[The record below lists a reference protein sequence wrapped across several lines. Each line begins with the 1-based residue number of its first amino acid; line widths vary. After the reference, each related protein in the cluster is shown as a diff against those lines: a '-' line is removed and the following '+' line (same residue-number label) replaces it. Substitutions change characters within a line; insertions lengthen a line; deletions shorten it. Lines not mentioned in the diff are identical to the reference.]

1 MGRAKERG
9 QKNALRDDA
18 EYWIGNTN
26 TNIARI
32 NICNG
37 RISETIRFAIYIRFN
52 IYRSTM
58 TSTKGQYEIFM
69 FDTYTG

>member
-9 QKNALRDDA
+9 QKDAPRDDA

-26 TNIARI
+26 TNIARL

-37 RISETIRFAIYIRFN
+37 KISKTIRFT

-58 TSTKGQYEIFM
+58 TSAKGQYEIFM

>member
-1 MGRAKERG
+1 M
-9 QKNALRDDA
+9 

-37 RISETIRFAIYIRFN
+37 KISKTIRFTT
-52 IYRSTM
+52 YRSTM